1 MKNILFLAGI
11 IILLASCSKTSSN
24 YNTIANPA
32 YFRVFNSLTYDPS
45 IPTKDQPHPFLTMI
59 IDPEFDK
66 SGEVTGGK
74 VVGDFLDRRGPF
86 AAPFPVGNPDYKN
99 KEYPGNSKVLVGPI
113 LNGINLSSWAQIP
126 PGKHRMVFY
135 VRPVNSTPFFDL
147 NYRDRQ
153 TIMVDSTV
161 DLSSGE
167 VYTMEVLQKSTSE
180 HPPIPVE
187 LYVRTEQFTKTPF
200 NDTLLYVNFY
210 NLGAVGYATA
220 NPGTRDYSFYTFG
233 SNTSTAFGDT
243 MNITYSLYKDD
254 IPYPF
259 NISSNVGTTLIPG
272 YNVLWLGTLVRSH
285 SDKTAPYYS
294 IPLFAAPDTTGG
306 ILSTQWE
313 LFVLTAPGYAPV
325 NGPQPFPGIGPVL
338 ANPSYQVIGC
348 SNFAN
353 DGKYSSNNAPTAGD
367 NYEYLASTWLPNLI
381 NYTASGTH
389 KQQSFATISSIEII
403 NGFVYMMSV
412 QRTYPPPVN

>member
-1 MKNILFLAGI
+1 VW
-11 IILLASCSKTSSN
+11 LLASCSKSTTN
-24 YNTIANPA
+24 YNTISNPA

-66 SGEVTGGK
+66 SGQVTGGK

-167 VYTMEVLQKSTSE
+167 VYTMEVLQKSIPA

-187 LYVRTEQFTKTPF
+187 LYVRTEQFTKMPF

-210 NLGAVGYATA
+210 NLSAVGYAAA
-220 NPGTRDYSFYTFG
+220 NPGPRDPSLYYTA
-233 SNTSTAFGDT
+233 SNATAAFGDT

-254 IPYPF
+254 VPYPF
-259 NISSNVGTTLIPG
+259 NVSSNLGTTLISG
-272 YNVLWLGTLVRSH
+272 YNVLWLGTVVRSH

-313 LFVLTAPGYAPV
+313 LFVLTAPGYAPA
-325 NGPQPFPGIGPVL
+325 NGPQPFPGIGALTASP
-338 ANPSYQVIGC
+338 AYGVIGC

-353 DGKYSSNNAPTAGD
+353 DGKYSDNFPPQAGD
-367 NYEYLASTWLPNLI
+367 NYELLASTWLPNLI

>member
-147 NYRDRQ
+147 NYRDR
-153 TIMVDSTV
+153 
-161 DLSSGE
+161 
-167 VYTMEVLQKSTSE
+167 
-180 HPPIPVE
+180 
-187 LYVRTEQFTKTPF
+187 
-200 NDTLLYVNFY
+200 
-210 NLGAVGYATA
+210 
-220 NPGTRDYSFYTFG
+220 
-233 SNTSTAFGDT
+233 
-243 MNITYSLYKDD
+243 
-254 IPYPF
+254 
-259 NISSNVGTTLIPG
+259 
-272 YNVLWLGTLVRSH
+272 
-285 SDKTAPYYS
+285 
-294 IPLFAAPDTTGG
+294 
-306 ILSTQWE
+306 
-313 LFVLTAPGYAPV
+313 
-325 NGPQPFPGIGPVL
+325 
-338 ANPSYQVIGC
+338 
-348 SNFAN
+348 
-353 DGKYSSNNAPTAGD
+353 
-367 NYEYLASTWLPNLI
+367 
-381 NYTASGTH
+381 
-389 KQQSFATISSIEII
+389 
-403 NGFVYMMSV
+403 
-412 QRTYPPPVN
+412 